1 MGFVERFFCKVW
13 VDLSKF
19 SSLSFSLLRSF
30 GVWACLEQE
39 ELLKKM
45 EALTEA
51 KLGMGS
57 VVMTGRKRGR
67 EDGGENVLQ
76 SEQQQQKGLL
86 SQQSTKKK
94 PQLLQQWVD
103 PVQGMANVRHE
114 FGEHGGVNM
123 SIEASTTFTV
133 LEPETMS
140 KLFQGALGPDRDFY
154 IYSRHFNPTVLNLS
168 RQMAA
173 MEGTE
178 AAYCTS
184 SGMSAISGI
193 LMQLC
198 SSGDH
203 IIASSRLYGG
213 THALLAHFLPRTSNI
228 TTTFVDIEDL
238 DAVREALK
246 KAPGST
252 TKVLYFES
260 MSNPQLTVADIP
272 ALSGKQTPTV
282 FCACVSQ
289 GFPSSSQKAQL
300 PPYIIMLFTSH
311 DLHSCTSPLAW
322 PTTIHS

>member
-1 MGFVERFFCKVW
+1 
-13 VDLSKF
+13 L
-19 SSLSFSLLRSF
+19 FSLFVVVVSCCCCCCGEIDLCFVAPPNCRLS
-30 GVWACLEQE
+30 VHLKKEEQE

-45 EALTEA
+45 EALTEV

-94 PQLLQQWVD
+94 PLLLQQWVD

-184 SGMSAISGI
+184 SGMSAISAI

-213 THALLAHFLPRTSNI
+213 THALLAHFLPRTCNI

-238 DAVREALK
+238 GAVREALK
-246 KAPGST
+246 KAPDST
-252 TKVLYFES
+252 TMVLYFES

-282 FCACVSQ
+282 TKL
-289 GFPSSSQKAQL
+289 PIIIPKAQL

-311 DLHSCTSPLAW
+311 DLHSCTSPLA
-322 PTTIHS
+322 

>member
-1 MGFVERFFCKVW
+1 VGFVEKDFFCKVL

-19 SSLSFSLLRSF
+19 SLWSFSLLRSF

-45 EALTEA
+45 EALTEV

-67 EDGGENVLQ
+67 EDGGEYVLQ
-76 SEQQQQKGLL
+76 SEQQQQQQQQNGLL
-86 SQQSTKKK
+86 S
-94 PQLLQQWVD
+94 QQWVD

-184 SGMSAISGI
+184 SGMSAISAI

-311 DLHSCTSPLAW
+311 DLHSCTSPLA
-322 PTTIHS
+322 